1 MIIWKRYW
9 NGVITIG
16 NALEEGLYQK
26 LRELTYERVNEHCK
40 GRKKVLNSRT
50 NSQN

>member
-9 NGVITIG
+9 NGVITLG

-26 LRELTYERVNEHCK
+26 LRELTYDLCKERI
-40 GRKKVLNSRT
+40 KVLNSRT